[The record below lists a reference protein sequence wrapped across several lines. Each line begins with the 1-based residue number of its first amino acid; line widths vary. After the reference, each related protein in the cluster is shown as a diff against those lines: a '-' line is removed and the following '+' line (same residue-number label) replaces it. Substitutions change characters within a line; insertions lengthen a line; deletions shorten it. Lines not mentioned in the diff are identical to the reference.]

1 MEKEKQIYGWI
12 MAGLRQSPKWFS
24 EIFYFDRRDEQ
35 FFSILVTD
43 YFLFDEDFSPADDVQ
58 SSYSENTIKLLA
70 DRLRRMHDEDDNSII
85 ALPRYGEG
93 LDDYQQKADSFLN
106 LNAIDLEKA
115 TIWDIEESG
124 SINLKIT

>member
-12 MAGLRQSPKWFS
+12 IAGLRQSPNRFS

-35 FFSILVTD
+35 FFSILVID
-43 YFLFDEDFSPADDVQ
+43 YFLFDEDFFPADSVQ
-58 SSYSENTIKLLA
+58 STYSENTIELA

-106 LNAIDLEKA
+106 LNAINLEKA
-115 TIWDIEESG
+115 TIWEIEESG
-124 SINLKIT
+124 SISIKIT